1 MNGSYRAALVKN
13 LFSIYPHV
21 VWQVFF
27 RHALPNFF
35 AIHTVLLQKFVCA

>member
-1 MNGSYRAALVKN
+1 MALPAVSEN
-13 LFSIYPHV
+13 LFSIYPYAD
-21 VWQVFF
+21 WQVFF

>member
-1 MNGSYRAALVKN
+1 MALPAVSEN
-13 LFSIYPHV
+13 LFSIYPHAD
-21 VWQVFF
+21 WQVFF